1 MYTYAWYHWITFF
14 YLYCFISPPH
24 ECMERLFADTFCI
37 LAVYANEEQTLKR
50 FV

>member
-1 MYTYAWYHWITFF
+1 MNAWNGW
-14 YLYCFISPPH
+14 
-24 ECMERLFADTFCI
+24 FADTFCI

>member
-1 MYTYAWYHWITFF
+1 MG
-14 YLYCFISPPH
+14 
-24 ECMERLFADTFCI
+24 RLFADTFCI